1 MRVKPKAWR
10 GGVVN
15 IQWEEFMEMI
25 SSITREK
32 KQSKNDETI
41 KK

>member
-15 IQWEEFMEMI
+15 VQWEEFMEMI
-25 SSITREK
+25 SAIGAGEK
-32 KQSKNDETI
+32 TDEI
-41 KK
+41 FDD

>member
-15 IQWEEFMEMI
+15 VQWEEFMEMI
-25 SSITREK
+25 SSVTREK
-32 KQSKNDETI
+32 LKKQKLTDDD
-41 KK
+41 

>member
-15 IQWEEFMEMI
+15 VQWEEFMEMI